1 LLQWGAKVKGGHQH
15 SHLVFQTNR
24 QVRRVQNR
32 HISIIVSIQIK
43 NNNNNNNNK
52 KKKKISPIKIYN
64 PPPLSLFSPLN
75 FQFLLFFLSLS
86 S

>member
-1 LLQWGAKVKGGHQH
+1 MDIIKYSKGAKNIFFFNFIYLNLRTLLQWGAKVKGGHQH

-43 NNNNNNNNK
+43 LKNNNK
-52 KKKKISPIKIYN
+52 
-64 PPPLSLFSPLN
+64 
-75 FQFLLFFLSLS
+75 
-86 S
+86 